1 MDRYSIVFQPPEL
14 VLNEIKAMKAVLA
27 EKIGWYHSKNSLGHI
42 TICEFE
48 TTEEPLVIIKRKL
61 KRICATIDAVDVVL
75 NNFNSYPNGAFF
87 IAPDATST
95 LSLKTIMKEVTTELG
110 LKNSYKSNAPHLS
123 IGRKLSEEQLQ
134 MANQLF
140 TTIHLT
146 FIAKGLVLR
155 KLDTTKKQF
164 EAIDYFPFEGNSHLK
179 PVQGVLF

>member
-1 MDRYSIVFQPPEL
+1 MALYSIVFQPPEL
-14 VLNEIKAMKAVLA
+14 ILNEVKTMKAILA

-61 KRICATIDAVDVVL
+61 KRICATIDAVNIVL
-75 NNFNSYPNGAFF
+75 NNFDSYPNGAFF
-87 IAPDATST
+87 IAPDTTSS

-123 IGRKLSEEQLQ
+123 IGRKLSKEQLQ
-134 MANQLF
+134 MAYQLF
-140 TTIHLT
+140 TTIHLK
-146 FIAKGLVLR
+146 FIADGLVLR